1 MAAIGM
7 GVPVTIALWMALASG
22 GDIPGVTTLRPL
34 PANAGTSAP
43 ATLPGSDV
51 RTPPSASDA
60 EQTPAQQPSD
70 HTAKELQPQS
80 RLLLVRFVDGEF
92 AHVIQPLPGGKKGYK
107 VPAGKPLDMK
117 KLSDALRLY
126 GTAAGQGDTV
136 QITGIDFHSDSIVL
150 RINGGGK
157 KHFRLRDHLTVGMG
171 NVGTAP
177 PPETQSYAQQQLPGA
192 TIVLDYAHGVP
203 DMSPDDLKRDLSVF
217 LDFSKQHS
225 ATVNWIDTLAPQFQ
239 EAIKDERA
247 IVGMDSEMVLAAL
260 GRPEHK
266 VRERDQE
273 GNDTEDWIYG
283 TPPSKTTFVT
293 FEGNTVIR
301 VKEYD

>member
-1 MAAIGM
+1 M
-7 GVPVTIALWMALASG
+7 GVQVTIALWMALALG
-22 GDIPGVTTLRPL
+22 ADVPGITTLRPL
-34 PANAGTSAP
+34 PAGAGTTAP
-43 ATLPGSDV
+43 ATLPAPDA
-51 RTPPSASDA
+51 TNPSASA
-60 EQTPAQQPSD
+60 EQTPVQQPRD
-70 HTAKELQPQS
+70 TPAKPPPQPQS
-80 RLLLVRFVDGEF
+80 RLLLIRFVDGEF
-92 AHVIQPLPGGKKGYK
+92 ARVVQPLPGGKKGYK
-107 VPAGKPLDMK
+107 VPAGRPLDRK

-136 QITGIDFHSDSIVL
+136 QITGIDFHADSIVL

-157 KHFRLRDHLTVGMG
+157 KHFHLRDHLTIGMG

-266 VRERDQE
+266 VRERDTE
-273 GNDTEDWIYG
+273 GRDTEDWIYG
-283 TPPSKTTFVT
+283 TPPSRTTFVT
-293 FEGNTVIR
+293 FEGDTVIR
-301 VKEYD
+301 VKEFN

>member
-1 MAAIGM
+1 M
-7 GVPVTIALWMALASG
+7 GVQVTIALWMALALG
-22 GDIPGVTTLRPL
+22 ADVPGITTLRPL
-34 PANAGTSAP
+34 PAGAGTTAP
-43 ATLPGSDV
+43 ATLPAPDA
-51 RTPPSASDA
+51 TKPSASA
-60 EQTPAQQPSD
+60 EQTPVQQPAD
-70 HTAKELQPQS
+70 HSGKTPLQPQS
-80 RLLLVRFVDGEF
+80 RLLLIRFVDGEF
-92 AHVIQPLPGGKKGYK
+92 ARVVQPLPGGKKGYK

-126 GTAAGQGDTV
+126 GTAASQGDTV
-136 QITGIDFHSDSIVL
+136 QVTGIDFRSDAIVL

-157 KHFRLRDHLTVGMG
+157 KHFHLRDHLSVGMG

-177 PPETQSYAQQQLPGA
+177 PVQTQSYAEQQLPGA
-192 TIVLDYAHGVP
+192 TIVMDYPHGVP
-203 DMSPDDLKRDLSVF
+203 DMSPDDLKHDLSVM

-225 ATVNWIDTLAPQFQ
+225 STVNWIDTLAPQFKQ
-239 EAIKDERA
+239 AIEDERA
-247 IVGMDSEMVLAAL
+247 IVGMDSEMVLAAM

-266 VRERDQE
+266 VRERDPE